1 MWRRTIVMA
10 LAACYSRCSGF
21 MNFSKGVARV
31 SSSLRLGDS
40 RAKCSSHG
48 TTIRGAAA
56 VAAISGRCLGVR
68 GGANRRLHATV
79 PAAETPTSDTAA
91 EKEASPVVSS
101 LQAWMRKENMD
112 CFIVP
117 SDDPHLSEYASE
129 CFNRRAFVSGFT
141 GSAGTAVILKD
152 EALLWTDGRYH
163 LQADQ
168 QLGKGWRLMKAG
180 KPSVPTIE
188 EFLAKQLPTQSRVA
202 IDPFVHSASSVKA
215 LEKELGAAGISVAA
229 IDHAGDKNPVDKIW
243 GEARPAP
250 PNSPVRIHKM
260 AFAGETVK
268 DKLAKIRK
276 SMLEEKADVF
286 VSGLLDEVAYILN
299 IRGDDVAHS
308 PVAIAYLLVTEN
320 GATVFINE
328 AKMSTEVEAE
338 MKEHGV
344 EVHGYEEA
352 IEAVRMLAKQGKKVW
367 IDPERVNF
375 AFANR
380 ERGGLAGHWRMN
392 CRRAKLDLSQHAT
405 LCVCHCV
412 GLYHRSLIAKPSPVS
427 MAKGIK
433 NAPELEGM
441 RAAHVRDGVAMVLA
455 LSRLERD
462 VAAGQVITE
471 VDIDQRA
478 TTARSQQ
485 DKFVDLSFPTIAG
498 ENSNGA
504 IIHYS
509 ATPDS
514 CHTVGRESMLLLDS
528 GAQYEDGTTDV
539 TRTMHFGEPTA
550 EQKEA
555 YTRVLQGHI
564 GLATAQFPDGTPGF
578 MIDAFARRHLWDAGL
593 DYQHGTGHGVGA
605 ALNVHE
611 GPHSISSRTANTTPL
626 EPGMIVSNEPGYYKP
641 GSFGIRIENL
651 LEIVDSGI
659 SNETLGRRF
668 YSFAPLTFIPM
679 QKKLL
684 DQTLLTSKEL
694 DWLDEYHEMVWT
706 KLHKL
711 VQDEEALAWLKEA
724 TAPVVRQP

>member
-1 MWRRTIVMA
+1 MWRRTSVMA

-56 VAAISGRCLGVR
+56 VAAVSRRCLGVR

-101 LQAWMRKENMD
+101 LQSWMRKENMD

-180 KPSVPTIE
+180 KPSVPTIQ

-215 LEKELGAAGISVAA
+215 LEKASFRKRFLLRSL
-229 IDHAGDKNPVDKIW
+229 
-243 GEARPAP
+243 
-250 PNSPVRIHKM
+250 VRS
-260 AFAGETVK
+260 GVS
-268 DKLAKIRK
+268 LLQIRK

-320 GATVFINE
+320 GATVFIDE

-352 IEAVRMLAKQGKKVW
+352 LEAVRTLAKQGKKVW
-367 IDPERVNF
+367 IDTERVNF
-375 AFANR
+375 AFAN
-380 ERGGLAGHWRMN
+380 
-392 CRRAKLDLSQHAT
+392 
-405 LCVCHCV
+405 VV
-412 GLYHRSLIAKPSPVS
+412 GEDDLIAKPSPVS

-471 VDIDQRA
+471 VDVDQRA

-593 DYQHGTGHGVGA
+593 DYQ
-605 ALNVHE
+605 
-611 GPHSISSRTANTTPL
+611 
-626 EPGMIVSNEPGYYKP
+626 
-641 GSFGIRIENL
+641 
-651 LEIVDSGI
+651 
-659 SNETLGRRF
+659 
-668 YSFAPLTFIPM
+668 
-679 QKKLL
+679 
-684 DQTLLTSKEL
+684 
-694 DWLDEYHEMVWT
+694 
-706 KLHKL
+706 
-711 VQDEEALAWLKEA
+711 
-724 TAPVVRQP
+724 

>member
-1 MWRRTIVMA
+1 MWRRTSVMA
-10 LAACYSRCSGF
+10 LAACVRCSGF
-21 MNFSKGVARV
+21 MSYSKGVARV

-48 TTIRGAAA
+48 TSIRGAAA
-56 VAAISGRCLGVR
+56 VAAVSGRCLGVR
-68 GGANRRLHATV
+68 GGANRPLHATV

-91 EKEASPVVSS
+91 EEEASPVVSS

-180 KPSVPTIE
+180 KPSVPTIQ
-188 EFLAKQLPTQSRVA
+188 EFLAKQLPTQSRVG

-243 GEARPAP
+243 GEARPAAP
-250 PNSPVRIHKM
+250 KSPVRIHKM
-260 AFAGETVK
+260 AYAGETVK
-268 DKLAKIRK
+268 DKLTKIRK

-308 PVAIAYLLVTEN
+308 PVTIAYLLVTEK
-320 GATVFINE
+320 GATVFIDE

-352 IEAVRMLAKQGKKVW
+352 LEAVRTLAEQGKKVW

-375 AFANR
+375 AFAN
-380 ERGGLAGHWRMN
+380 
-392 CRRAKLDLSQHAT
+392 
-405 LCVCHCV
+405 VV
-412 GLYHRSLIAKPSPVS
+412 GEDDLIAKPSPVS

-471 VDIDQRA
+471 VDVDQRA

-641 GSFGIRIENL
+641 GSFGVRIENL
-651 LEIVDSGI
+651 LEIVDSGV

-711 VQDEEALAWLKEA
+711 VEDEEALAWLKEA
-724 TAPVVRQP
+724 TTPVVRQP

>member
-1 MWRRTIVMA
+1 MWRRTSVMV
-10 LAACYSRCSGF
+10 LAACYGRCSGF
-21 MNFSKGVARV
+21 MNFSKGVARA
-31 SSSLRLGDS
+31 SSSLRLGAS
-40 RAKCSSHG
+40 RSTCSSHG
-48 TTIRGAAA
+48 TSIRGAAA
-56 VAAISGRCLGVR
+56 VAAASGRCLGVR
-68 GGANRRLHATV
+68 GGANRPLHATV

-91 EKEASPVVSS
+91 EEEASPVVSS

-141 GSAGTAVILKD
+141 GSAGTAVVLKD

-180 KPSVPTIE
+180 KPSVPTIQ
-188 EFLAKQLPTQSRVA
+188 EFLAKQLPTKSRVG

-215 LEKELGAAGISVAA
+215 LEKASAKELGAAGISVAA
-229 IDHAGDKNPVDKIW
+229 IDHAGDDNPVDKIW
-243 GEARPAP
+243 GEARPPAP
-250 PNSPVRIHKM
+250 QSLVRIHNM
-260 AFAGETVK
+260 EYAGETVK

-276 SMLEEKADVF
+276 TMLEEKADVF

-299 IRGDDVAHS
+299 IRGEDVAHS
-308 PVAIAYLLVTEN
+308 PVAIAYLLVTET
-320 GATVFINE
+320 GAIVFIDE

-338 MKEHGV
+338 LKEHGV
-344 EVHGYEEA
+344 EVHRYEEA
-352 IEAVRMLAKQGKKVW
+352 LDAVRALAKQGKKVW

-375 AFANR
+375 AFAN
-380 ERGGLAGHWRMN
+380 
-392 CRRAKLDLSQHAT
+392 
-405 LCVCHCV
+405 VV
-412 GLYHRSLIAKPSPVS
+412 GEDDLIAKPSPVS

-433 NAPELEGM
+433 NTPELEGM

-455 LSRLERD
+455 LSKLERD

-471 VDIDQRA
+471 VDVDQRA
-478 TTARSQQ
+478 TAARSQQ

-509 ATPDS
+509 AAPGS
-514 CHTVGRESMLLLDS
+514 CHTVGPESMLLLDS

-539 TRTMHFGEPTA
+539 TRTMHFGEPSA

-641 GSFGIRIENL
+641 GSFGVRIENL

-711 VQDEEALAWLKEA
+711 VEDEEALAWLKEA